1 MFFELEVRILC
12 LFLVCV
18 CFLKKQ
24 KRIQIERER
33 EREREDFVW
42 NGGIRREEKGNIGD
56 LAFFLVWSAL
66 NY

>member
-1 MFFELEVRILC
+1 MFFELEVRISC
-12 LFLVCV
+12 LSLVCV

-24 KRIQIERER
+24 KIIQI